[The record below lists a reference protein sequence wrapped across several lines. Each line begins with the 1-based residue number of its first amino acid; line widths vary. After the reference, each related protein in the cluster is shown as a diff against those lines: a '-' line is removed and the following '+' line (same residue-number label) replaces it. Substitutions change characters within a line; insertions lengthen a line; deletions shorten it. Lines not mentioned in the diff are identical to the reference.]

1 MTTISVIKL
10 LPENQIEVK
19 SFADRIKN
27 AVLNGEI
34 NPIELD
40 YHLKVISDM
49 VETIRKDK
57 DVRECTLNEMSKCG
71 KSFSYKDA
79 EITLSERKSYD
90 YSNDHEWTKL
100 KEKMK
105 ARETILKNVPEG
117 TAMVD
122 EETGEI
128 YNAPLIKRSDV
139 ITYNKPKPKQ

>member
-1 MTTISVIKL
+1 MTTISVLKL

-49 VETIRKDK
+49 IEAIRKDK
-57 DVRECTLNEMSKCG
+57 DVRDCTLDEMSKCG
-71 KSFSYKDA
+71 KTFVYKDA

-90 YSNDHEWTKL
+90 YSTDSEWESL
-100 KEKMK
+100 KAKMK
-105 ARETILKNVPEG
+105 AREAILKTVPEG
-117 TAMVD
+117 TMFVD
-122 EETGEI
+122 EQTGEI
-128 YNAPLIKRSDV
+128 YNAPLIKKSDV
-139 ITYNKPKPKQ
+139 ITYNKPKQQK